1 MREAVEKL
9 SKIQELV
16 NQALKLSRELQV
28 SLEEEVGKIDKIVK
42 EDFYIMSED
51 GNVVTK
57 IDGNSQMAESLR
69 GNSSFLLLLDLG
81 YTLEEDF
88 IETQQEIQRNLD
100 LF

>member
-1 MREAVEKL
+1 MKEAVEKL

-88 IETQQEIQRNLD
+88 IETREEIQRNID
-100 LF
+100 LI